1 MAQCISVWRGNLHH
15 AGVNL
20 PHFGPTLALA
30 GGDVDVLATRVTD
43 LRETQRGLAGKSSG
57 ALFVIRIYT
66 GAADNLRT
74 RAISLA
80 HPNPFASVGGH

>member
-20 PHFGPTLALA
+20 RHFSPALALA
-30 GGDVDVLATRVTD
+30 GSDVDVLATRVTN

-57 ALFVIRIYT
+57 ALFVIGNYT
-66 GAADNLRT
+66 SAADHLRAWT
-74 RAISLA
+74 IALV
-80 HPNPFASVGGH
+80 HPNPFASE